1 MTNSIIALWQQ
12 DDGAVTIDWVV
23 LTDALVGLSISVVA
37 VFASASKSPEGNY
50 NTNLSSAQS
59 FVDDLDQ

>member
-1 MTNSIIALWQQ
+1 MYHSLIKFLKSET
-12 DDGAVTIDWVV
+12 GAVTIDWVV
-23 LTDALVGLSISVVA
+23 LTAALVGLSISVVA

>member
-1 MTNSIIALWQQ
+1 M
-12 DDGAVTIDWVV
+12 TIDWVV
-23 LTDALVGLSISVVA
+23 LTAALVGLSISVVA